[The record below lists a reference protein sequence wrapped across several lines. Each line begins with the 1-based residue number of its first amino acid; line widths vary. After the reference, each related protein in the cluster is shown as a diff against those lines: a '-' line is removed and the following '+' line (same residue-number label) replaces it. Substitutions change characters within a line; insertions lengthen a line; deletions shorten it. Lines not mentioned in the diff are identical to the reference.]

1 MTLLNKARKALNLT
15 QQEMADRCGLSR
27 FVWRALEVGLSLPTP
42 AQARQ
47 IEAVCG
53 HPIPSARDLIDP
65 QDLRNWFGRRRFA
78 FAPFNPEP
86 WQRMRRNP
94 QIDKE
99 FACPTTLE
107 WAQRL
112 LPCDSALEAHGWLQF
127 ILFGARTL
135 LANPHELGCEW
146 HPIVDH
152 LGNALGCR
160 YLPGLQGRLADLRY
174 AVWPQVNLRTSA
186 QTFRLD
192 GLLWLSIGT
201 KSTWTGLEYDGK
213 GHDSKKDD
221 YRNRCLGKEPIR
233 FSHRD
238 IDELQVE
245 RLFLQQCRSVLA
257 K

>member
-1 MTLLNKARKALNLT
+1 MTLLHTARKALNLT

-27 FVWRALEVGLSLPTP
+27 LVWRAMEVGASLPTP

-53 HPIPSARDLIDP
+53 FPVPSSHDLISP

-78 FAPFNPEP
+78 FAPVNPEP
-86 WQRMRRNP
+86 WQRVRRNP

-99 FACPTTLE
+99 DACRYTLE

-127 ILFGARTL
+127 IQFGARPL

-152 LGNALGCR
+152 LGKALGCR
-160 YLPGLQGRLADLRY
+160 SLPGLQGRIDSFRY
-174 AVWPQVNLRTSA
+174 AVWPQVSLRTSA
-186 QTFRLD
+186 LTLRLD
-192 GLLWLSIGT
+192 GLLWLGMGA
-201 KSTWTGLEYDGK
+201 KSTWTGLEYDGR
-213 GHDSKKDD
+213 GHNSKNDL
-221 YRNRCLGKEPIR
+221 YRNQCLGKEVMR
-233 FSHRD
+233 FSYQE
-238 IDELQVE
+238 IEELQVE
-245 RLFLQQCRSVLA
+245 RLFVQGCLA
-257 K
+257 LL